1 MVGEKRPF
9 LVQLE
14 PAYEVEKFKTS
25 VLFTDLFVQR
35 NNYD

>member
-25 VLFTDLFVQR
+25 ALFTDLFVQR